1 MTLRPTLWP
10 TVFTVPALI
19 VLVALGYWQLQ
30 RLHWKEDLITKLHD
44 RATAEAVD
52 LPAGALSAPDEWQFR
67 RVRVSGVFAHEKET
81 HVVNRSLR
89 GNPGVHVMTPLV
101 RTDGGGAVLVDRGWA
116 PFKHRDP
123 KDRAAGQVGGTVV
136 VEGIL
141 RLEAGQGSFVPD
153 NEPENNAWFFID
165 TNAVARHTGVAVEP
179 GYYVVSGDDAVPGGF
194 PIGRQWRLD
203 IRNDHL
209 QYAITWFSL
218 AIALLVIYL
227 LYMRGLRRTAK

>member
-1 MTLRPTLWP
+1 MILRPTFWP
-10 TVFTVPALI
+10 TLFTVPALI
-19 VLVALGYWQLQ
+19 VLLALGFWQLQ
-30 RLHWKEDLITKLHD
+30 RLHWKEDLITKLNT

-67 RVRVSGVFAHEKET
+67 RVRVSGVFAHDKET
-81 HVVNRSLR
+81 HVLNRSLR
-89 GNPGVHVMTPLV
+89 GNPGVHVMTPLL
-101 RTDGGGAVLVDRGWA
+101 RTNGKAVLVDRGWV
-116 PFKHRDP
+116 PFKRRDA
-123 KDRAAGQVGGTVV
+123 KDRTAGQVGGTVV

-141 RLEAGQGSFVPD
+141 RLEAGQGRFVPD
-153 NEPENNAWFFID
+153 NEPEKNAWFFVD
-165 TNAVARHTGVAVEP
+165 NRAVGQHTGVALEP

-194 PIGRQWRLD
+194 PVGRQWRLD

-227 LYMRGLRRTAK
+227 LYIRGLGRRAK